1 MKKLTLICLAF
12 LSIFL
17 MALEDHMRR
26 YFKSILVLI
35 FVGLLLTG
43 AGKAQTLSDTES
55 EMLLDS
61 LSDWADFPD
70 DQEVTS
76 RRLAGIRVGIDP
88 GHRNREIGKRKP

>member
-1 MKKLTLICLAF
+1 
-12 LSIFL
+12 
-17 MALEDHMRR
+17 MRR
-26 YFKSILVLI
+26 YFKSILMLI

-76 RRLAGIRVGIDP
+76 RRLAGIPARVEQKP
-88 GHRNREIGKRKP
+88 GSRNMSPSWKSVLCFGTH